1 MISSISPFAVNRN
14 NSLNFRVKHLYPIL
28 FIFSFLSAEIYDVS
42 IPENDTASYNYADFR
57 MWVNDSTDTLRGIY
71 WFMHP
76 NNGDSR
82 NIVTDSAYQALAS
95 GQDFALMGAHI
106 FNMHMNT
113 GIGDAVIAA
122 MDSFAVLFRHDELG
136 FVPFFVNGYSW
147 GGQFGYHFTKW
158 IPERVVGFITQKG
171 GYHDTT
177 AAGDAIEVPGL
188 MFVGE
193 NDLPYRIENLTGI
206 FLEHRP
212 LGAKW
217 ILAMEQGAGHT
228 QVTDHSFLNSFFN
241 TISNLRLPDSVDVFQ
256 PIQLNTLPDT
266 LGWFGDQNS
275 WIIGSFD
282 CYDGLIDSS
291 SWFPS
296 KNVGERWQYF
306 VSEGEVN
313 DTSECDGSIG
323 TNIRIL
329 AEWEEQEAV
338 WLQWPLQVEHWMRPE
353 MATLVTTIQT
363 HESVH
368 LIVQNQNH
376 LNEAQTQIQNQ
387 GGDPLNVNYHIWEHN
402 NAWLRDNGP
411 LYVEHDNE
419 LMIHNMQFDAWGGL
433 VPYWEEDNVIP
444 CTIASEL
451 GLTCDTLDF
460 IMERG
465 NLEFNGTGTLLT
477 NWDCWEARN
486 PDINQEELDFY
497 LKQIWGLDQIV
508 WTYGHS
514 EYDVTTGHIDGVA
527 RFVNDSTV
535 VFEQFT
541 DSTDVDAWIYDSAAV
556 IIANAGF
563 DVVRIDMPGYI
574 DYYGWIIPAL
584 YLNYLMVNDRI
595 IGNKFNVPAWD
606 NAAQDVLESLFPDRE
621 VILLFTPEVCL
632 SGGGI
637 HCITND
643 QPSHTILANSNE
655 KPIPTKF
662 ATYPPYPNPFN
673 PTTTIRFNIPVE
685 MQRVGYPA
693 VSGATSLQIFDI
705 TGRVVERLVD
715 GKIQPGN
722 HEIQWN
728 ASPYSSGIYFVE
740 LRFGKERN
748 VQKLLFLK

>member
-1 MISSISPFAVNRN
+1 MKLFVPIFLLF
-14 NSLNFRVKHLYPIL
+14 SL
-28 FIFSFLSAEIYDVS
+28 LSAEIYDVS

-57 MWVNDSTDTLRGIY
+57 MWVDDSTDTLRGIY

-106 FNMHMNT
+106 FNMHMST

-122 MDSFAVLFRHDELG
+122 MDSFAVLFRHDELE
-136 FVPFFVNGYSW
+136 FVPFFINGYSW

-158 IPERVVGFITQKG
+158 IPERIVGFITQKG
-171 GYHDTT
+171 GYHNTNS
-177 AAGDAIEVPGL
+177 AGDAIEVPGL

-193 NDLPYRIENLTGI
+193 DDLPYRIENLTGI

-217 ILAMEQGAGHT
+217 ILALEQGAGHS
-228 QVTDHSFLNSFFN
+228 QITDHPFLDSFFN
-241 TISNLRLPDSVDVFQ
+241 TVTDLRLPDSMDVFQ

-266 LGWFGDQNS
+266 LGWFGDQGN
-275 WIIGSFD
+275 WTIGSYECFD
-282 CYDGLIDSS
+282 GVVDSS

-296 KNVGERWQYF
+296 RTVGERWQNF
-306 VSEGEVN
+306 VSEGWGS
-313 DTSECDGSIG
+313 DTSVCDGSIG
-323 TNIRIL
+323 PDIRIP
-329 AEWEEQEAV
+329 AEWEAQEAV
-338 WLQWPLQVEHWMRPE
+338 WLQWPLQFEHWMRPE
-353 MATLVTTIQT
+353 MAATIASIQIY
-363 HESVH
+363 EDVH
-368 LIVQNQNH
+368 LIVQNEQDQSQA
-376 LNEAQTQIQNQ
+376 ETQIQNH
-387 GGDPLNVNYHIWEHN
+387 GGNLLNVSFHIQPHN

-411 LYVEHDNE
+411 LYVEQDGSLIIHD
-419 LMIHNMQFDAWGGL
+419 MGFDSWGGL
-433 VPYWEEDNVIP
+433 VEDYEEDDIIP
-444 CTIASEL
+444 SIMGQWLNLTVDTI
-451 GLTCDTLDF
+451 DF

-486 PDINQEELDFY
+486 PNLDRDVLDVY
-497 LKQIWGLDQIV
+497 LKQIWGLNQIV

-514 EYDVTTGHIDGVA
+514 EWDVTTGHIDGVA

-535 VFEQFT
+535 VVEQFT

-556 IIANAGF
+556 VIENAGF

-584 YLNYLMVNDRI
+584 YLNYLMVNDGI

-621 VILLFTPEVCL
+621 VALLFTPEVCL

-643 QPSHTILANSNE
+643 QPLQSTVAIE
-655 KPIPTKF
+655 DERPIPIKF
-662 ATYPPYPNPFN
+662 TLHPPYPNPFN

-685 MQRVGYPA
+685 TQRVGDPA
-693 VSGATSLQIFDI
+693 VSRATSLQIFDI
-705 TGRVVERLVD
+705 TGRLVETLIN

-722 HEIQWN
+722 HEIKWD

-740 LRFGKERN
+740 LRFGKERI

>member
-95 GQDFALMGAHI
+95 GQGFALMGAHI

-177 AAGDAIEVPGL
+177 DAGDAIEVPGL

-241 TISNLRLPDSVDVFQ
+241 TITNIRLPDSMDVFQ

-291 SWFPS
+291 SLFPS

-306 VSEGEVN
+306 VSEGGVT

-323 TNIRIL
+323 IDIRI
-329 AEWEEQEAV
+329 
-338 WLQWPLQVEHWMRPE
+338 P
-353 MATLVTTIQT
+353 VTTNFR
-363 HESVH
+363 
-368 LIVQNQNH
+368 L
-376 LNEAQTQIQNQ
+376 
-387 GGDPLNVNYHIWEHN
+387 YH
-402 NAWLRDNGP
+402 
-411 LYVEHDNE
+411 
-419 LMIHNMQFDAWGGL
+419 
-433 VPYWEEDNVIP
+433 
-444 CTIASEL
+444 
-451 GLTCDTLDF
+451 
-460 IMERG
+460 
-465 NLEFNGTGTLLT
+465 
-477 NWDCWEARN
+477 
-486 PDINQEELDFY
+486 
-497 LKQIWGLDQIV
+497 
-508 WTYGHS
+508 
-514 EYDVTTGHIDGVA
+514 
-527 RFVNDSTV
+527 
-535 VFEQFT
+535 
-541 DSTDVDAWIYDSAAV
+541 
-556 IIANAGF
+556 
-563 DVVRIDMPGYI
+563 
-574 DYYGWIIPAL
+574 
-584 YLNYLMVNDRI
+584 
-595 IGNKFNVPAWD
+595 
-606 NAAQDVLESLFPDRE
+606 
-621 VILLFTPEVCL
+621 
-632 SGGGI
+632 
-637 HCITND
+637 
-643 QPSHTILANSNE
+643 
-655 KPIPTKF
+655 
-662 ATYPPYPNPFN
+662 PYPNPFN
-673 PTTTIRFNIPVE
+673 PTTTLRFDIPSNTTKPVLINI
-685 MQRVGYPA
+685 Y
-693 VSGATSLQIFDI
+693 DI
-705 TGRVVERLVD
+705 TGSVVETVINE
-715 GKIQPGN
+715 KIESGH

-728 ASPYSSGIYFVE
+728 VTASSSGVYFVE
-740 LRFGKERN
+740 LRIGEKRL
-748 VQKLLFLK
+748 VQKLLYIK

>member
-122 MDSFAVLFRHDELG
+122 MDSFAVLFRHDELE
-136 FVPFFVNGYSW
+136 FIPFFVNGYSW

-177 AAGDAIEVPGL
+177 DAGDAIEVPGL

-217 ILAMEQGAGHT
+217 ILAMEQNAGHS
-228 QVTDHSFLNSFFN
+228 QVIDYSFLDSFFN
-241 TISNLRLPDSVDVFQ
+241 IITDLRIPNDVNVFEPIELNTIPDS
-256 PIQLNTLPDT
+256 I
-266 LGWFGDQNS
+266 GWFGDQNS

-306 VSEGEVN
+306 VSEGGVT

-323 TNIRIL
+323 IDIRI
-329 AEWEEQEAV
+329 
-338 WLQWPLQVEHWMRPE
+338 P
-353 MATLVTTIQT
+353 VTTNFR
-363 HESVH
+363 
-368 LIVQNQNH
+368 L
-376 LNEAQTQIQNQ
+376 
-387 GGDPLNVNYHIWEHN
+387 YH
-402 NAWLRDNGP
+402 
-411 LYVEHDNE
+411 
-419 LMIHNMQFDAWGGL
+419 
-433 VPYWEEDNVIP
+433 
-444 CTIASEL
+444 
-451 GLTCDTLDF
+451 
-460 IMERG
+460 
-465 NLEFNGTGTLLT
+465 
-477 NWDCWEARN
+477 
-486 PDINQEELDFY
+486 
-497 LKQIWGLDQIV
+497 
-508 WTYGHS
+508 
-514 EYDVTTGHIDGVA
+514 
-527 RFVNDSTV
+527 
-535 VFEQFT
+535 
-541 DSTDVDAWIYDSAAV
+541 
-556 IIANAGF
+556 
-563 DVVRIDMPGYI
+563 
-574 DYYGWIIPAL
+574 
-584 YLNYLMVNDRI
+584 
-595 IGNKFNVPAWD
+595 
-606 NAAQDVLESLFPDRE
+606 
-621 VILLFTPEVCL
+621 
-632 SGGGI
+632 
-637 HCITND
+637 
-643 QPSHTILANSNE
+643 
-655 KPIPTKF
+655 
-662 ATYPPYPNPFN
+662 PYPNPFN
-673 PTTTIRFNIPVE
+673 PTTTLRFDIPSNTTKPVLINI
-685 MQRVGYPA
+685 Y
-693 VSGATSLQIFDI
+693 DI
-705 TGRVVERLVD
+705 TGSVIETVINEIIES
-715 GKIQPGN
+715 GH

-728 ASPYSSGIYFVE
+728 VTASSSGLYFVE
-740 LRFGKERN
+740 LRIGEERL
-748 VQKLLFLK
+748 VQKLLYIK